1 MKRGKRK
8 KRFAICF
15 LVFLCRWNHRYLTQ
29 IRTWASSRG
38 KTAFGWSTKYNA
50 NPLQFYLTL
59 YPPLL
64 SVLCFLHAT
73 CLFVSLCM
81 CLWVCLCVCACV
93 CVRYPND
100 CSDCH
105 VCACRVPERRVCIYC
120 DSSTRRVHN
129 NTDSLIH
136 MLTYKNKSLAFI
148 SHLPPHWIV
157 YQHEKSVKNLHGD

>member
-1 MKRGKRK
+1 MKRGERK

-29 IRTWASSRG
+29 IRTWASSRE

-81 CLWVCLCVCACV
+81 CLWLCLCVCV
-93 CVRYPND
+93 CVWDTRMTVQTVMFVLAG
-100 CSDCH
+100 CQ
-105 VCACRVPERRVCIYC
+105 RRESAFTATVLQGEYII
-120 DSSTRRVHN
+120 TQ
-129 NTDSLIH
+129 IH
-136 MLTYKNKSLAFI
+136 SFI
-148 SHLPPHWIV
+148 C
-157 YQHEKSVKNLHGD
+157 